1 LRRTLENGM
10 IFDAMSRAKGRYLRL
25 SAARRIV
32 ADIMHFSMN
41 RPLIPIEREM
51 ALAPLVDARRQ
62 IHARRPGWCAIFVK
76 AYAIL
81 SMRVP
86 ELRRAYLPYPWPH
99 LYESNEPVAA
109 IAIER
114 ELEGELAVL
123 PGILKYPQNLSL
135 TQIEEFLGKCKVG
148 PFHEV
153 KSMKRTLRYL
163 RWPRMFRRLLWS
175 CAQNWWG
182 SKRANLFGTFGVS
195 VTAGMGAATLALL
208 SPLTTTLHYGL
219 FDESGK
225 LPVRITFDHHV
236 LDAGLLARA
245 MVQLEEILRGE
256 ILAELRELTQ
266 EVRQSA

>member
-1 LRRTLENGM
+1 
-10 IFDAMSRAKGRYLRL
+10 MSKAKGRSLPL

-51 ALAPLVDARRQ
+51 SLAPLVEARRQ
-62 IHARRPGWCAIFVK
+62 IHGHRPGWCAIFVK

-86 ELRRAYLPYPWPH
+86 ELRRAYIPYPWPY
-99 LYESNEPVAA
+99 LYENNEPIAA

-123 PGILKYPQNLSL
+123 PGVLKHPQNLSL
-135 TQIEEFLGKCKVG
+135 TQIEEFLHQCKDG
-148 PFHEV
+148 PFAEV

-163 RWPRMFRRLLWS
+163 RWPRLLRRLLWS
-175 CAQNWWG
+175 WVQNWWG
-182 SKRANLFGTFGVS
+182 SKRANTFGTFGVS

-208 SPLTTTLHYGL
+208 SPLTTTLHYGV

-256 ILAELRELTQ
+256 ILAELRELS
-266 EVRQSA
+266 EGVRRSA